1 METSHAALNA
11 VRYTEGIR
19 GAKPKGNGMKR
30 SMLRRIF
37 PAVLGMLVLAMPA
50 HGELLSKRYQF
61 KAGVVLE
68 MSVPTSGGLRLDTVT
83 FEMPETVEG
92 RLTVASGLLRA
103 QVVVSN
109 LGADARKVGLAIA
122 LYDDE
127 DRLLAVAS
135 GGSKLASIKP
145 DRARTYSLVFEGVF
159 AEALRATTF
168 QISLEEK
175 N

>member
-1 METSHAALNA
+1 MKQRTLDRILPAALC
-11 VRYTEGIR
+11 T
-19 GAKPKGNGMKR
+19 
-30 SMLRRIF
+30 
-37 PAVLGMLVLAMPA
+37 LALALPA
-50 HGELLSKRYQF
+50 HGELISKRYQF

-68 MSVPTSGGLRLDTVT
+68 MSVPTKSGLRLDTVA
-83 FEMPETVEG
+83 FAMPETTDG

-109 LGADARKVGLAIA
+109 LAAEPQKVGLAIA
-122 LYDDE
+122 LYDDA

-135 GGSKLASIKP
+135 GGSKLASIRP
-145 DRARTYSLVFEGVF
+145 DRSRTYSLVFEGVF

>member
-1 METSHAALNA
+1 MNRRSIARVLPIVLFALA
-11 VRYTEGIR
+11 
-19 GAKPKGNGMKR
+19 
-30 SMLRRIF
+30 
-37 PAVLGMLVLAMPA
+37 LGLPA

-68 MSVPTSGGLRLDTVT
+68 MSALNDSGLRLDTVM
-83 FEMPETVEG
+83 FEMPATVEG

-109 LGADARKVGLAIA
+109 VAAEACKVGLAIA
-122 LYDDE
+122 LYDDQ

-135 GGSKLASIKP
+135 GGSKLAWIKP
-145 DRARTYSLVFEGVF
+145 DRSRSYNLVFEGVF

>member
-1 METSHAALNA
+1 
-11 VRYTEGIR
+11 
-19 GAKPKGNGMKR
+19 MKR
-30 SMLRRIF
+30 RTLERIL
-37 PAVLGMLVLAMPA
+37 PAVLCALAVAMPA

-61 KAGVVLE
+61 KDRVVLE
-68 MSVPTSGGLRLDTVT
+68 MSVPTKSGLRLDTVR
-83 FEMPETVEG
+83 FVMPETVEG

-103 QVVVSN
+103 QIVVSN
-109 LGADARKVGLAIA
+109 LAAEARKVGLAIA
-122 LYDDE
+122 LYDDH

-145 DRARTYSLVFEGVF
+145 DRSRTYNLVFEGVF

-168 QISLEEK
+168 QISLEDK

>member
-1 METSHAALNA
+1 
-11 VRYTEGIR
+11 
-19 GAKPKGNGMKR
+19 MKR
-30 SMLRRIF
+30 QTLGRIL
-37 PAVLGMLVLAMPA
+37 PAVMCVLALAVPA

-61 KAGVVLE
+61 KDGVVLE
-68 MSVPTSGGLRLDTVT
+68 MSVPTKSGLRLDTVR

-109 LGADARKVGLAIA
+109 LAAEARKVGLAIA

-145 DRARTYSLVFEGVF
+145 DRSRSYSLVFEGVF

-168 QISLEEK
+168 QISLEDK

>member
-1 METSHAALNA
+1 
-11 VRYTEGIR
+11 
-19 GAKPKGNGMKR
+19 MKR
-30 SMLRRIF
+30 RALGRIL
-37 PAVLGMLVLAMPA
+37 PAVLCVLVLAAPA
-50 HGELLSKRYQF
+50 SGELLSKRYQF
-61 KAGVVLE
+61 KDGVVLE
-68 MSVPTSGGLRLDTVT
+68 MSVPTKSGLRLDTVL
-83 FEMPETVEG
+83 FQMPETVEG

-103 QVVVSN
+103 RVVVSN
-109 LGADARKVGLAIA
+109 LGAESRKVGLAIA

-145 DRARTYSLVFEGVF
+145 DRARTYNLTFEGVF
-159 AEALRATTF
+159 AKATRATTF

>member
-1 METSHAALNA
+1 
-11 VRYTEGIR
+11 
-19 GAKPKGNGMKR
+19 MKR
-30 SMLRRIF
+30 QMLRRVF
-37 PAVLGMLVLAMPA
+37 PAVLCMLVLALPA
-50 HGELLSKRYQF
+50 QGELLSKRYQF
-61 KAGVVLE
+61 KSGVVLE
-68 MSVPTSGGLRLDTVT
+68 MSVPTRSGLRLDTVT

-103 QVVVSN
+103 KVVVSN
-109 LGADARKVGLAIA
+109 LGSDARKVGLAIA

>member
-1 METSHAALNA
+1 
-11 VRYTEGIR
+11 
-19 GAKPKGNGMKR
+19 
-30 SMLRRIF
+30 
-37 PAVLGMLVLAMPA
+37 
-50 HGELLSKRYQF
+50 
-61 KAGVVLE
+61 VLE
-68 MSVPTSGGLRLDTVT
+68 MSVPTKSGLRLDTVT

-103 QVVVSN
+103 HVVVSN
-109 LGADARKVGLAIA
+109 LAAQARKVGLAIA

-145 DRARTYSLVFEGVF
+145 DRSRSYRLVFEGVF

-168 QISLEEK
+168 QISLEDK

>member
-1 METSHAALNA
+1 
-11 VRYTEGIR
+11 
-19 GAKPKGNGMKR
+19 MKR
-30 SMLRRIF
+30 QPPARVLS
-37 PAVLGMLVLAMPA
+37 AVLCALVLALPV

-68 MSVPTSGGLRLDTVT
+68 MSAPNSSGLRLDTVT

-109 LGADARKVGLAIA
+109 VAAESRKVGLAIA

-145 DRARTYSLVFEGVF
+145 DRSRSFSLVFEGVF

-175 N
+175 Y

>member
-1 METSHAALNA
+1 
-11 VRYTEGIR
+11 
-19 GAKPKGNGMKR
+19 MKR
-30 SMLRRIF
+30 RALDRILL
-37 PAVLGMLVLAMPA
+37 AVLCLSLLALPA
-50 HGELLSKRYQF
+50 QAELLSKRYQF

-68 MSVPTSGGLRLDTVT
+68 ISTSNNRGLRLDTVT
-83 FEMPETVEG
+83 FEMPETVDG

-103 QVVVSN
+103 QVAVSN
-109 LGADARKVGLAIA
+109 VAAESRKVGLAIA

-135 GGSKLASIKP
+135 GGSKLTSIKP
-145 DRARTYSLVFEGVF
+145 DRSKTYSLVFEGVF

>member
-1 METSHAALNA
+1 
-11 VRYTEGIR
+11 
-19 GAKPKGNGMKR
+19 MKR
-30 SMLRRIF
+30 QMLRRVF
-37 PAVLGMLVLAMPA
+37 PAVLCMLVLALPA
-50 HGELLSKRYQF
+50 QGELLSKRYQF
-61 KAGVVLE
+61 KSGVVLE
-68 MSVPTSGGLRLDTVT
+68 MSVPTKSGLRLDTVR

-109 LGADARKVGLAIA
+109 LGAEARKVGLAIA

-135 GGSKLASIKP
+135 GGSNLASTKP
-145 DRARTYSLVFEGVF
+145 DRSRSYSLVFEGVF

-168 QISLEEK
+168 QISLEDK

>member
-1 METSHAALNA
+1 VKRLALD
-11 VRYTEGIR
+11 
-19 GAKPKGNGMKR
+19 
-30 SMLRRIF
+30 RIV
-37 PAVLGMLVLAMPA
+37 PAVLCALMLAAPA

-61 KAGVVLE
+61 KSGVVLE
-68 MSVPTSGGLRLDTVT
+68 MSASNQRGLRLDTVM
-83 FEMPETVEG
+83 FQMPETVEG

-109 LGADARKVGLAIA
+109 LAAESRKVGLAIA